1 MSTKI
6 QALARNPAFK
16 TLRPVFMP
24 LAVAIALLA
33 SWLIW
38 SSVAQIIDS
47 NRRSDMQAAR
57 SMGAQFVQQALT
69 QQAKRMTD
77 GLAQPAVQTALA
89 TGDLALAAKLLGAAW
104 PQLHTAAILPP
115 QLDEVYAE
123 LPKGGFGRLA
133 VAESALMDNNVAHWV
148 VRASGQPHLALAAP
162 ARVGERLVGVAYVEV
177 ALSELTAGL
186 DATAEVSDSYIALR
200 QGNITLW
207 ERGDKAYAEGAERMA
222 MTVPKSQLRMVME
235 TSAPPTG
242 AFGLDAVPVLVL
254 AFICLGF
261 VYVLWRLSRLHPSFS
276 FEPADTAPTLGEMAP
291 SELQSDEPKLAII
304 VKEPPKP
311 GPLKIDPGIFRAYDI
326 RGVVGKS
333 LDPDVAV
340 LIGHAVGSV
349 MQEKGLQDI
358 VIGRDGR
365 LSGQVLVDG
374 LVEGLRKAGRN
385 VIDIGMVPTPV
396 AYFGG
401 YHLRTGTCI
410 SVTGSHNPPDYN
422 GFKIVIGGET
432 LSGDAITDLY
442 NRIVEHRLYASGSYG
457 SVSSRD
463 ISGDYVYRISTDV
476 QLARRLKVVVD
487 AGNGVAGE
495 IGPRVLEAIGAE
507 VEELYCEID
516 GNFPNHH
523 PDPSEPH
530 NLEDLIKMVQR
541 LDADIGIAF
550 DGDGDRLGVVTRDGE
565 NIFADRL
572 LMLFAADVLERN
584 PGAVIVYDVKCT
596 GRLPSHILRHGGSP
610 LMWKTGHSLI
620 KAKMRETGAELAGE
634 MSGHFFFAERWYGF
648 DDGIY
653 AAARLLE
660 ILAAAMESP
669 DEVLKS
675 LPKGVSTPEIK
686 VDAPDG
692 DPHRFV
698 ERFREAAQFEGGRQS
713 TIDGLR
719 VDWPDGWGLLRASN
733 TTPVLVMRFDADN
746 DAALARIQGDFRRQ
760 LLQLKPDLVL
770 PF

>member
-1 MSTKI
+1 MSKMI
-6 QALARNPAFK
+6 QTLGSNPAFRK
-16 TLRPVFMP
+16 MRPLFIP
-24 LAVAIALLA
+24 LAVLVALLA
-33 SWLIW
+33 VWLMW

-57 SMGAQFVQQALT
+57 DMGGQFVQQALT
-69 QQAKRMTD
+69 QQSKRMSE
-77 GLAQPAVQTALA
+77 GLAQPAVQTALG

-104 PQLHTAAILPP
+104 PQLQEAEILPP
-115 QLDEVYAE
+115 QLDPVYAD

-133 VAESALMDNNVAHWV
+133 VAETALIENKTAHRV
-148 VRASGQPHLALAAP
+148 VRAANGPHLALAAP
-162 ARVGERLVGVAYVEV
+162 ARVGDRLIGVAYVEV
-177 ALSELTAGL
+177 ALSELISGL
-186 DATAEVSDSYIALR
+186 NTTAEIDDSYMALR

-222 MTVPKSQLRMVME
+222 MNVGDSDLRMVME
-235 TSAPPTG
+235 TSPPPKS
-242 AFGLDAVPVLVL
+242 ALGLDAVPTLVL
-254 AFICLGF
+254 AFVFLGL
-261 VYVLWRLSRLHPSFS
+261 VYVLWRLSRLPVNAQFD
-276 FEPADTAPTLGEMAP
+276 FRDTTPTLGEMAP
-291 SELQSDEPKLAII
+291 SELQGDEPKVVIEI
-304 VKEPPKP
+304 KEPAKP
-311 GPLKIDPGIFRAYDI
+311 APVKIDPGIFRAYDI
-326 RGVVGKS
+326 RGVVGRS
-333 LDPDVAV
+333 LDPEVAA

-349 MQEKGLQDI
+349 MHEKGLQDI
-358 VIGRDGR
+358 VVGRDGR
-365 LSGQVLVDG
+365 LSGQALVDG
-374 LVEGLRKAGRN
+374 LTEGLRKAGRN

-396 AYFGG
+396 AYFGA
-401 YHLRTGTCI
+401 YQLRTGTCI

-442 NRIVEHRLYASGSYG
+442 NRIVEHRLHASGAYG
-457 SVSSRD
+457 TVSSRD
-463 ISGDYVYRISTDV
+463 ISSDYVYRISTDV
-476 QLARRLKVVVD
+476 QLGRRLKVVVD

-530 NLEDLIKMVQR
+530 NLEDLIRMVQR
-541 LDADIGIAF
+541 LDADLGIAF

-565 NIFADRL
+565 NIYADRL

-596 GRLPSHILRHGGSP
+596 GRLPSHVLRHGGSP

-660 ILAAAMESP
+660 ILAAAPEMP
-669 DEVLKS
+669 DEVLKA

-686 VDAPDG
+686 VDAPNG
-692 DPHRFV
+692 DPHSFV
-698 ERFREAAQFEGGRQS
+698 ERFREAAHFEGGRLS

-746 DAALARIQGDFRRQ
+746 EAALMRIKDAFRQQ
-760 LLQLKPDLVL
+760 LHQIKPDLAL